1 MDTDEL
7 SRETYRA
14 ILLEA
19 EKFNHDLTLRFG
31 LLSYDCN
38 DEQEYLEKSERIIE
52 GLKKAKSNVL
62 NDIFFGNIPN
72 LDNFYKTLDKII
84 GNINKVKQ
92 IPLTKR
98 HFDF

>member
-38 DEQEYLEKSERIIE
+38 DEQEYIEKSERLIE
-52 GLKKAKSNVL
+52 GLRKS
-62 NDIFFGNIPN
+62 
-72 LDNFYKTLDKII
+72 
-84 GNINKVKQ
+84 
-92 IPLTKR
+92 
-98 HFDF
+98 